1 MRCPIRMGGLYVLYQ
16 VNTQRRVV
24 EEQTGVGP
32 MLTVSHRTFYGL
44 EGMTVLTS
52 IRSVL
57 GKVFGLGSKL
67 VNPDVF

>member
-1 MRCPIRMGGLYVLYQ
+1 MGRLCVLYQ
-16 VNTQRRVV
+16 VNTQRRGE

-32 MLTVSHRTFYGL
+32 VLTVSHGASFGS
-44 EGMTVLTS
+44 EGMTVFTS

-57 GKVFGLGSKL
+57 GKVLGLGSKL